1 MKQPTRS
8 LSKKL
13 RDQQDG
19 KVTRWAIFIPYCIVP
34 EMKSGGVFIPDYTQ
48 CRPLRGGHTIYMVR
62 KCAEINI
69 LRFALRP
76 ALNPVY
82 AGKHRG
88 SF

>member
-1 MKQPTRS
+1 MIAVCP
-8 LSKKL
+8 
-13 RDQQDG
+13 
-19 KVTRWAIFIPYCIVP
+19 RWWQ
-34 EMKSGGVFIPDYTQ
+34 GVFIPDYTQ
-48 CRPLRGGHTIYMVR
+48 CRPLRGGHTIYMAR

-88 SF
+88 SFRGADYCHEWQKLTAG